1 MRSGDTRKQKS
12 DHQIRSY
19 WVHCFA
25 QVLFDD
31 LCVDQNTVN
40 LWNTFLHCSKE
51 QDWTY
56 NLMSGIEN
64 TRDSFG
70 PNPSVH
76 THRLWEAKGLG
87 LSHCL
92 LVKCRRVSLWRH
104 FARQTSMYFCWLCLR
119 ELPIVHSV
127 VTSNTHGLQRFW
139 FNHPAC
145 WWPSSVY
152 WLLSPDES
160 NPTSF
165 ICFIDTINLWRS
177 HNILQLR
184 KD

>member
-31 LCVDQNTVN
+31 PYVDQNTVN

-51 QDWTY
+51 QGWTY

-104 FARQTSMYFCWLCLR
+104 FARQTSMYFCWLCHRGFDLTTQHVDDLHLYTGCCHQMR
-119 ELPIVHSV
+119 VIPH
-127 VTSNTHGLQRFW
+127 
-139 FNHPAC
+139 
-145 WWPSSVY
+145 
-152 WLLSPDES
+152 LSFVS
-160 NPTSF
+160 LT
-165 ICFIDTINLWRS
+165 L
-177 HNILQLR
+177 
-184 KD
+184 